1 MDMAVVLPYHDTPTP
16 TPKPTPTPTN
26 TNTYAPA
33 TTDCFNDKLPP
44 NIQNLMNNNDRFFPS
59 RQVMQTSIQSD
70 VDDDDNDNDDI
81 DDNNNDYNEGDSD
94 GRNNTNNVYA
104 NNSKKCTQA

>member
-16 TPKPTPTPTN
+16 TPTH

-33 TTDCFNDKLPP
+33 TTNRFNDHLPP
-44 NIQNLMNNNDRFFPS
+44 NIQNLMNNNARFFPS

-70 VDDDDNDNDDI
+70 VDDGDNDI
-81 DDNNNDYNEGDSD
+81 DDNNNADIDDDDADDDDANEESFFY
-94 GRNNTNNVYA
+94 R
-104 NNSKKCTQA
+104 

>member
-16 TPKPTPTPTN
+16 TPTH

-33 TTDCFNDKLPP
+33 TTNRFNDHLPP
-44 NIQNLMNNNDRFFPS
+44 NIQNLMNNNARFFPS

-70 VDDDDNDNDDI
+70 VDDGDDNNNDDI
-81 DDNNNDYNEGDSD
+81 DDNDNDNNDDIDDDDADDDDANEESFFY
-94 GRNNTNNVYA
+94 R
-104 NNSKKCTQA
+104 